1 VVSGY
6 SRRLA
11 GVRLAF
17 NAAAPAMKAARLPPP
32 GGELRHLS
40 AVQICVPPH
49 SPEVLRALVVDAY
62 NDLRGSGFSFFS
74 VGLDVTDPLSK
85 ALSGLLAQPTD
96 IWAGVATLDGA
107 GGPSLDGRP
116 VHHEIALV

>member
-1 VVSGY
+1 
-6 SRRLA
+6 
-11 GVRLAF
+11 
-17 NAAAPAMKAARLPPP
+17 
-32 GGELRHLS
+32 
-40 AVQICVPPH
+40 
-49 SPEVLRALVVDAY
+49 VLRALVVDAY
-62 NDLRGSGFSFFS
+62 NNLRGSGYSFFS